1 MSEPL
6 IDVQAGDLHAT
17 AHEGDGVITLKLVGT
32 ADGLARSGLNQL
44 LGRLHN
50 ECNRGNI
57 REVLVD
63 LVELEFMNSSCFKSF
78 ITWIVALRRL
88 PDDQQ
93 YSIRFRHNAELEWQE
108 RSLHPIGY
116 FGGDLIKIEQA

>member
-1 MSEPL
+1 MTEPM
-6 IDVQAGDLHAT
+6 IDIQAGELHAQVY
-17 AHEGDGVITLKLVGT
+17 AGDGVMTVKLVGT
-32 ADGLARSGLNQL
+32 ADGVARPGLNQL

-50 ECNRGNI
+50 ECNRMNV

-63 LVELEFMNSSCFKSF
+63 LVGLEFMNSSCFKSF

-88 PDDQQ
+88 PDDQR
-93 YSIRFRHNAELEWQE
+93 YRIRFRANPELEWQE

-116 FGGDLIKIEQA
+116 FGGDLISIEQA